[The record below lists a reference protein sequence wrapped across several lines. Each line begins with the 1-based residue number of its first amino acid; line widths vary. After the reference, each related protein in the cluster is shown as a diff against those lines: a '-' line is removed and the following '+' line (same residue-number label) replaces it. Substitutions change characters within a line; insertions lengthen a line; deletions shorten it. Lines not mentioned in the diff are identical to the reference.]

1 MTNDSPLTST
11 AEAVARQ
18 VIGPKS
24 GRVWEDRMVPT
35 GNRKNLLEAEAG
47 LGSDIDLAVTEPTRK
62 QRDDRGETLA
72 FLVMWPVL
80 IVAILLLLVHTFIVV
95 NAQAEAEVAAS
106 EGLRAAWRAAAAT
119 DLAEPGEAQEMAEA
133 AKDAAARVA
142 GQGDGWR
149 WWTPGATEVRSDWCW
164 DLDEP
169 AHTLGTPADPTPGK
183 AGWVQVKVQGE
194 VFGPMAALW
203 PGRLDQV
210 YAVANGPAVL
220 INAPGTRELEGG
232 YAVPSENALAVC

>member
-1 MTNDSPLTST
+1 MTNDTPLTST

-47 LGSDIDLAVTEPTRK
+47 PGSDIDLAVTEPTRK
-62 QRDDRGETLA
+62 RRDDRGETLA

-119 DLAEPGEAQEMAEA
+119 DMGTSEGTQAMANA
-133 AKDAAARVA
+133 AKDAAAEVA

-149 WWTPGATEVRSDWCW
+149 WWTPGATEVKSDWCH
-164 DLDEP
+164 P
-169 AHTLGTPADPTPGK
+169 PGTPAHPLDPTDPKGK

-220 INAPGTRELEGG
+220 TNAPGTLELEGG
-232 YAVPSENALAVC
+232 YVVPPEGHLTDC